1 VDIARNIEKILEEY
15 ETREISI
22 DGRNYDLY
30 IVPELSEPDLNLF
43 QGFLLI
49 RAEERAE
56 VTSIKNYLAPGSGYT
71 PRISFVFYGDKVL
84 IKDYRKDKHIIRSI
98 NKINKSFENKIKKTI
113 EEPSETNFDALFD
126 RKDIIE
132 DFYKLFNNTRNYLA
146 ENIRGIPEEDRRI
159 EFADNFLMQMMT
171 LWYLQAR
178 GFFNNDKN
186 YLITKF
192 KELSQKRLD
201 GSGFKNYKEFL
212 EYFFKKIR
220 ENENEQYYEDD
231 QVGKVV
237 VIGPAIFIGTEEE
250 FEIVDIP
257 DNCFY
262 RENFTETLINED
274 PGKIKGGIPVLN
286 LFESRDWI

>member
-1 VDIARNIEKILEEY
+1 
-15 ETREISI
+15 
-22 DGRNYDLY
+22 
-30 IVPELSEPDLNLF
+30 
-43 QGFLLI
+43 
-49 RAEERAE
+49 
-56 VTSIKNYLAPGSGYT
+56 
-71 PRISFVFYGDKVL
+71 
-84 IKDYRKDKHIIRSI
+84 
-98 NKINKSFENKIKKTI
+98 
-113 EEPSETNFDALFD
+113 
-126 RKDIIE
+126 
-132 DFYKLFNNTRNYLA
+132 
-146 ENIRGIPEEDRRI
+146 
-159 EFADNFLMQMMT
+159 MMT

-262 RENFTETLINED
+262 KENFTETLINED
-274 PGKIKGGIPVLN
+274 PG
-286 LFESRDWI
+286 R